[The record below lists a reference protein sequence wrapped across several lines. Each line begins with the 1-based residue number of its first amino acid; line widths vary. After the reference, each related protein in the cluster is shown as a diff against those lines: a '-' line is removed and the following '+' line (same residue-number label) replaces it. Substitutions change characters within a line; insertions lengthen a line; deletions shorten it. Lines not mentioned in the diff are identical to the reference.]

1 MNKAEL
7 KKNITKINKL
17 LRSEELVVG
26 IELIKSYNEAE
37 LNKAVAKTIITVLKK
52 KFVKAINTSKKSGG
66 RNFNIIDEGIAL
78 ASELSD
84 ILKQKPVLT
93 GLEKDLF
100 DCLLIDTMK
109 NLKYKDALKNNRLD
123 YNIPLDPFINPR
135 NYYPVSTTKQPY
147 YDYIIWNL
155 IGYLTPH
162 IDIKTCKII
171 SYKRYRYNEW
181 YVVEKF
187 PEGICNINSLESLEI
202 VGGRKQLH
210 KAIDYI
216 VHTSLNGGFNIPD
229 TISNLG
235 NLKEFYCNLVATKDN
250 TERYRKQLAQIGF
263 SYDWLYNEKEK
274 ERIQEL
280 LPGVYIGWK
289 DLCPTIPYQKQCRH
303 CGQMCGEDTSPR
315 TWECPEFLQ
324 NLEE

>member
-235 NLKEFYCNLVATKDN
+235 NLKEFYCNL
-250 TERYRKQLAQIGF
+250 
-263 SYDWLYNEKEK
+263 LYNEKEK

>member
-1 MNKAEL
+1 VNKAEL

-109 NLKYKDALKNNRLD
+109 NLKYKDALKNKRLD

-135 NYYPVSTTKQPY
+135 NYYPVSTFKQPY

-162 IDIKTCKII
+162 IDIKECKII
-171 SYKRYRYNEW
+171 SYSRYRSDEW
-181 YVVEKF
+181 YVLEKF
-187 PEGICNINSLESLEI
+187 PEGLCNINSLESLEI
-202 VGGRKQLH
+202 VGGRNKKPGDTWTSNYL
-210 KAIDYI
+210 

-235 NLKEFYCNLVATKDN
+235 NLKEFYCNLLYYEKD
-250 TERYRKQLAQIGF
+250 
-263 SYDWLYNEKEK
+263 K

-280 LPGVYIGWK
+280 LPNVYIGWK
-289 DLCPTIPYQKQCRH
+289 DIFPIMTHYRQCKH
-303 CGQMCGEDTSPR
+303 CGDMCSEDS
-315 TWECPEFLQ
+315 
-324 NLEE
+324 